1 MHLQTSGAVQ
11 GRGQGVLLQGGE
23 SCCGRGVRYE
33 VRYFVFVI
41 LMIIFIQYNINI
53 LFYAFGSSSLY
64 LIKTVSYYLMQLELR
79 SMHRK

>member
-1 MHLQTSGAVQ
+1 MREEIHPARLRHAGASDLHLQTSGAVQ

-41 LMIIFIQYNINI
+41 
-53 LFYAFGSSSLY
+53 
-64 LIKTVSYYLMQLELR
+64 
-79 SMHRK
+79 